1 LPKISPSDFKYKHK
15 CLKNQHKCLRRR
27 ELSKKNGLK
36 VKKMRMHLG
45 LDQDQFSKILGIHR
59 GSLSRIERDEI
70 LLSEKYAKRLMLLG
84 LNPLYFFDESEPIN
98 LPGYTFEQVCKN
110 VEEATNE

>member
-1 LPKISPSDFKYKHK
+1 M
-15 CLKNQHKCLRRR
+15 
-27 ELSKKNGLK
+27 SKKNGLK

-70 LLSEKYAKRLMLLG
+70 LLSEKYAKRLMALG
-84 LNPLYFFDESEPIN
+84 LNPLYFFDEHESIN
-98 LPGYTFEQVCKN
+98 LPGFTFEQACKN
-110 VEEATNE
+110 VEEATNGN